1 MCVCVCVLSRLKQ
14 RYGGWSGLHYRG
26 TAVGSEATGGRGLGA
41 DVDRLLSRRRGV
53 SLGSREARCEMSFGV
68 LALGKDASKLAL
80 PACGRGH
87 ASGHAGSATLRAG
100 PRARGPRRTS
110 MARRSTGDCSACSR
124 HSVQPRQGVWEGLQG
139 QRGPSRARWRAEY
152 SHDHEFST
160 RGAGGGLARRA
171 ARRQAAVQPLNSVF
185 YIAPLAATACG
196 GRRGRLASPAL
207 PPTSTRAS
215 ARRPRRL
222 RWARGARLSSGAC
235 SAGCAAQSLTH
246 SERRWCGVGP
256 PAALLPRTLRCG
268 RHHRVLAA
276 SPMPLAALAAAL
288 PFPAIAQT
296 N

>member
-1 MCVCVCVLSRLKQ
+1 MPRSLYRPRRVSVCVCECV
-14 RYGGWSGLHYRG
+14 W
-26 TAVGSEATGGRGLGA
+26 
-41 DVDRLLSRRRGV
+41 
-53 SLGSREARCEMSFGV
+53 
-68 LALGKDASKLAL
+68 
-80 PACGRGH
+80 H

-100 PRARGPRRTS
+100 LRPRGPRRAS
-110 MARRSTGDCSACSR
+110 MARRSTGACSACSR

-207 PPTSTRAS
+207 PTTSTRAS

-235 SAGCAAQSLTH
+235 SAGCAVQPGSLRAPLM
-246 SERRWCGVGP
+246 RRGAAGGDAAAH
-256 PAALLPRTLRCG
+256 AALR
-268 RHHRVLAA
+268 A
-276 SPMPLAALAAAL
+276 SPSCPRQVADATCCSRLLCPSLASRKHTHTHTHAH
-288 PFPAIAQT
+288 T
-296 N
+296 HY